1 MIKQPATR
9 NQRCKG
15 LKVKHVLQICGM
27 LALCIWMLHQ
37 FRNTYDKEGLV
48 QNVMSEHG
56 AIKLGRKDLDPRSE
70 NNETGE
76 SRAEEAKDDGR
87 GDDQEKAEEEESEE
101 VEDLIDE
108 EDTDKEPETVDV
120 EE

>member
-1 MIKQPATR
+1 MIKPPATR

-37 FRNTYDKEGLV
+37 FRNTFDKEGNIGGLV

-56 AIKLGRKDLDPRSE
+56 AIKLGRKDLDPR
-70 NNETGE
+70 TGEEVKE

-108 EDTDKEPETVDV
+108 EDTDKEIM
-120 EE
+120 